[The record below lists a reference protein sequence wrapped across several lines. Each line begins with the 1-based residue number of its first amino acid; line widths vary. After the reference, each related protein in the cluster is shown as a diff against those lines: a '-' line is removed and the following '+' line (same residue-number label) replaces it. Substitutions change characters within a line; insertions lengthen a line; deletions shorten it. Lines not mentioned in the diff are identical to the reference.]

1 MAESA
6 EEKKDR
12 LPGSNLLSKLLIRK
26 IKKSKANKESKKFKK
41 NEKKNKKQVAKEAK
55 KAVIRTMP
63 GSTKLEKR
71 LNFAG
76 AKARVRKAEREEERG
91 KRKEERA
98 KKRSLRKSNRAVK
111 RATIESMPGNTML
124 EKRLNFAGAKAR
136 ARKADREETKK
147 LKKEG
152 PLQQTSRKIE
162 MPSQEVKINQQPRKE
177 IKVLETPL
185 SPEQRSE
192 KEKSKGRSERGKAFD
207 AAFALARDAKGPG
220 KTFMFEG
227 KEYTTNLKEE
237 GNKTTPSSYSTSDA
251 VRKNKQAKHGG
262 ALAIMIAPV
271 KGKKM
276 KAVKKGAKAQDGGS
290 LKPVPSDN
298 KGLGKLPKEVRNKMG
313 YMKNGG
319 KVTDPKKKKNGN
331 KRKSILAPEMPIK
344 GRRSTKLPGL
354 ETMPFKPGKGKSDEE
369 PLVKPL
375 MKYDKKASLKDLL
388 KNAKYG
394 GAMKKAM
401 YGAKMKK
408 KAMYGAKMKKK
419 Y

>member
-12 LPGSNLLSKLLIRK
+12 LPGSNFLSKLLIRK

-63 GSTKLEKR
+63 GTTKLEKR

-76 AKARVRKAEREEERG
+76 AKARVRDAERRE
-91 KRKEERA
+91 
-98 KKRSLRKSNRAVK
+98 KRSNKKADREVKRDLRKSNRAVK
-111 RATIESMPGNTML
+111 KATIESMPGNTML

-136 ARKADREETKK
+136 ARKADREENKR

-162 MPSQEVKINQQPRKE
+162 MPSQEVKSPLLKRKDL
-177 IKVLETPL
+177 KVSETPL

-192 KEKSKGRSERGKAFD
+192 KEKSKGRSETGKAFD
-207 AAFALARDAKGPG
+207 SAFAKARREKGPG

-251 VRKNKQAKHGG
+251 VRKGKADNSNKQDQAKHGG

-271 KGKKM
+271 KSKKM
-276 KAVKKGAKAQDGGS
+276 KAVKKGAHGAKVKKAPGGAAM
-290 LKPVPSDN
+290 KEMKMMK
-298 KGLGKLPKEVRNKMG
+298 KGGKLKMVKG
-313 YMKNGG
+313 PDG
-319 KVTDPKKKKNGN
+319 KMV
-331 KRKSILAPEMPIK
+331 
-344 GRRSTKLPGL
+344 
-354 ETMPFKPGKGKSDEE
+354 PFYAADGKGK
-369 PLVKPL
+369 
-375 MKYDKKASLKDLL
+375 MM
-388 KNAKYG
+388 YG
-394 GAMKKAM
+394 GSMKKAM